1 MAFRSDDQDYRW
13 APPRH
18 GRDDQSR
25 ASADQDMSLDSLSLQ
40 DTLREL
46 AVTVGGFVGV
56 IVLII
61 AVVSALDS

>member
-13 APPRH
+13 PRPGERPEQQH
-18 GRDDQSR
+18 EVARGD
-25 ASADQDMSLDSLSLQ
+25 AADSLSLG

-46 AVTVGGFVGV
+46 AVTIAGFVGV

-61 AVVSALDS
+61 VVVSALHA